1 MLNTMIDIETYGL
14 SPDAPIASIGAVTF
28 EFKDNFSIIDTF
40 YRNVD
45 QDSNILINRK
55 YDQSVVDWWNSQSL
69 EVKNTLYDNQVP
81 VKQILI
87 ELFDWLPKSLIWC
100 QGLDFDIPIIK
111 SSAEA
116 SGLSIPWKYNNVR
129 CGRTLLRL
137 TGIRVKNATMKHNA
151 LIDAI
156 EQAEALNKS
165 FLLLKEKGLIIC

>member
-14 SPDAPIASIGAVTF
+14 STDAPIASIGAVTF

-55 YDQSVVDWWNSQSL
+55 YDQSVMDWWESQSL
-69 EVKNTLYDNQVP
+69 EVKDTLNDNQIP
-81 VKQILI
+81 VKQALI
-87 ELFDWLPKSLIWC
+87 ELFDWLPESLIWC

-111 SSAEA
+111 SSAKACE
-116 SGLSIPWKYNNVR
+116 LKLPWKYNNVR
-129 CGRTLLRL
+129 CGRTILRL
-137 TGIRVKNATMKHNA
+137 TEIRVKELSMKHNA

-156 EQAEALNKS
+156 EQAEALNNS
-165 FLLLKEKGLIIC
+165 FLLLKEKGLKIC